1 MKKLGVIGGM
11 GPLATAHFYELIIQ
25 MTDATKDQDHIDM
38 VIYSKASIPD
48 RTDYILG
55 NSQENPVTTMIE
67 AGKSLVL
74 SGVDYI
80 AIPCVTGHNF
90 YDQIAANLEVPVIH
104 MIKETVRYLKLHG
117 VQCAGIMATD
127 GTIISKIFQNELE
140 RSGIKAVIPSQ
151 RMQTY
156 ISSLIYQNIKANL
169 PPDMDKFY
177 AVSEELKSNSAEIII
192 LGCTEL
198 SLIKRDNSIGSGFLD
213 ALEVLAM
220 HSIQLCDA
228 KIKKEYSSL
237 IT

>member
-1 MKKLGVIGGM
+1 MKKLGVIGGL

-25 MTDATKDQDHIDM
+25 MTDALRDQDHIEM
-38 VIYSKASIPD
+38 LIYSKPSIPD

-55 NSQENPVTTMIE
+55 KSKANPITMMIE
-67 AGKSLVL
+67 AGKSLVS

-90 YDQIAANLEVPVIH
+90 YDQIAVNLGVPVIH
-104 MIKETVRYLKLHG
+104 MIKETVNYLKLYG
-117 VQCAGIMATD
+117 VQCAGIMATE
-127 GTIISKIFQNELE
+127 GTIYSKVFQSELE
-140 RSGIKAVIPSQ
+140 QFGIKAVIPSQ
-151 RMQTY
+151 GMQSY
-156 ISSLIYQNIKANL
+156 LSSLIYQNIKANQA
-169 PPDMDKFY
+169 PDMDKFY
-177 AVSEELKSNSAEIII
+177 AVSEELKSNGAETIV

-198 SLIKRDNSIGSGFLD
+198 SLIKRDNSIGTGFLD

-228 KIKKEYSSL
+228 KIKKEYNSL